1 MKITRSLYNIMK
13 NIKVMILGFSLIV
26 VIAYL
31 YLMYSNNEINRDIYK
46 IIHVLV

>member
-1 MKITRSLYNIMK
+1 MK